1 MPRMRSVFRSEPHNF
16 VLKVTRAEFVTG
28 AYYGDSGDV
37 QELEKW
43 VKVADSASSDSTR
56 RTD

>member
-1 MPRMRSVFRSEPHNF
+1 MPRMRSVFRSEPDKF

-28 AYYGDSGDV
+28 AYYGDV